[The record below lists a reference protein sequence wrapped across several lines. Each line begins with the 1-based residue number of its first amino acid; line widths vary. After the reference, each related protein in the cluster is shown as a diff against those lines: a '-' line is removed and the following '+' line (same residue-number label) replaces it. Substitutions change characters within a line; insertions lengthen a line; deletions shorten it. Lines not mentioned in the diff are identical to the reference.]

1 MIIMYVIHCLTS
13 QGPAQ
18 HRVDGVGDEDGVV
31 TRFGPVVRLV
41 AERGAVGRQGPE
53 VGRQSDHSSEGEVTT
68 HGQRVPA
75 QFI

>member
-1 MIIMYVIHCLTS
+1 M
-13 QGPAQ
+13 
-18 HRVDGVGDEDGVV
+18 DGVGDEDCVV

-41 AERGAVGRQGPE
+41 AERGAVGGQGPE
-53 VGRQSDHSSEGEVTT
+53 LGRQSDHSPEGEVTT